1 MIRILIADDH
11 PLVRMG
17 LRQMLA
23 RHEDMVVQGEA
34 EDYSGILARLREAE
48 YDILLLDVSLPG
60 KNGIE
65 ILKSLREIYPT
76 LKALVISTHP
86 ENQYGLRALR
96 AGAAGYLTKS
106 ISLEHL
112 VEAVREIA
120 AGRRYISKELA
131 GLLADSMG
139 RKDPDAPA
147 HETLSDRE
155 LQTLRLIA
163 AGRKPADIATEL
175 ALSPKTVSVYRAR
188 ILEKLGLK
196 SNAELARYAQR
207 HGLVE

>member
-11 PLVRMG
+11 PLLRAG
-17 LRQMLA
+17 LRQILQ
-23 RHEDMVVQGEA
+23 RHPDIEVRGEA
-34 EDYSGILARLREAE
+34 EDYNGILARLRESE
-48 YDILLLDVSLPG
+48 YDVMLLDVSLPG

-65 ILKSLREIYPT
+65 ILKALREIYPG
-76 LKALVISTHP
+76 LKVLVVSTHP
-86 ENQYGLRALR
+86 EDQYGLRALR

-106 ISLEHL
+106 ISLENL

-120 AGRRYISKELA
+120 QGRRYISKELA
-131 GLLADSMG
+131 ALLADSVG
-139 RKDPDAPA
+139 RKDTDAPA

-163 AGRKPADIATEL
+163 AGRKPAEIATEL

-188 ILEKLGLK
+188 ILDKLGLK

>member
-23 RHEDMVVQGEA
+23 RHDDLVVQGEA

-163 AGRKPADIATEL
+163 AG
-175 ALSPKTVSVYRAR
+175 SPKTVSVYRAR

>member
-1 MIRILIADDH
+1 VIRILIADDH
-11 PLVRMG
+11 PLVRTG
-17 LRQMLA
+17 LRQILS
-23 RHEDMVVQGEA
+23 RHEDLKVLGEA

-48 YDILLLDVSLPG
+48 YDVMLLDVSLPG

-65 ILKSLREIYPT
+65 ILKSLREIHPG
-76 LKALVISTHP
+76 LKVLIISTHP
-86 ENQYGLRALR
+86 EDQYGMRALR

-106 ISLEHL
+106 ISLENL

-120 AGRRYISKELA
+120 QGRRYISKELA
-131 GLLADSMG
+131 ALLADSVG
-139 RKDPDAPA
+139 RKDTDAPV

-188 ILEKLGLK
+188 ILDKLGLK

>member
-11 PLVRMG
+11 PLVRAG
-17 LRQMLA
+17 LRQILA
-23 RHEDMVVQGEA
+23 RHEDMSVLGEA
-34 EDYSGILARLREAE
+34 EDYNGILAHLRGTEF
-48 YDILLLDVSLPG
+48 DVMLLDVSLPG

-65 ILKSLREIYPT
+65 ILKSLREIHPA
-76 LKALVISTHP
+76 LKVLIISTHP
-86 ENQYGLRALR
+86 EDQYGLRALR

-120 AGRRYISKELA
+120 KGRRYISRELA
-131 GLLADSMG
+131 SLLADSVG
-139 RKDPDAPA
+139 RKDADAPA
-147 HETLSDRE
+147 HESLSDRE

-163 AGRKPADIATEL
+163 AGRKPADIASEL

-188 ILEKLGLK
+188 ILDKLGLK

-207 HGLVE
+207 HGLVD

>member
-1 MIRILIADDH
+1 VIRILIADDH
-11 PLVRMG
+11 PLVRTG
-17 LRQMLA
+17 LRQILS
-23 RHEDMVVQGEA
+23 RHEDLKVLGEA
-34 EDYSGILARLREAE
+34 EDYGGILARLRESE
-48 YDILLLDVSLPG
+48 YDVMLLDVSLPG

-65 ILKSLREIYPT
+65 ILKSVREIHPS
-76 LKALVISTHP
+76 LKVRVISTHP
-86 ENQYGLRALR
+86 DDQYGMRALR
-96 AGAAGYLTKS
+96 AGAHGYLTKS
-106 ISLEHL
+106 ISLENL

-120 AGRRYISKELA
+120 QGRRYISKELA
-131 GLLADSMG
+131 ALLADSVG
-139 RKDPDAPA
+139 RKDTDAPA

-188 ILEKLGLK
+188 ILDKLGLK